1 MVILGVKRTEAVP
14 CMNFHLILII
24 LVGTLIILAT
34 LLRLFAP
41 SLYDRYVMG
50 RDVPVASSAG
60 KSSTLAAVIV
70 LIVPIFIAVHL
81 WLTGHKS
88 KIPGRPPAAKVGASS
103 VEVWIGFVIVATTGI
118 ILWLHPLSVASKLSR
133 GSLDVYLADVT
144 AKKKIKF
151 SIRAMGTLFLLLA
164 ARIVWLFS

>member
-1 MVILGVKRTEAVP
+1 
-14 CMNFHLILII
+14 MNFHLILII

-34 LLRLFAP
+34 LLRLCAP
-41 SLYDRYVMG
+41 RLYDRYII
-50 RDVPVASSAG
+50 RREAPAASSTG

-70 LIVPIFIAVHL
+70 LIVPIFIVVHL

-88 KIPGRPPAAKVGASS
+88 RIPGPPAAKVGASS

-164 ARIVWLFS
+164 ARIVWLFN